1 MTICCRYPV
10 ALLTPRHFL
19 DKDMMIRRTPRSI
32 AGIALS
38 SLIGTV
44 QPLSVLAQSSPTIVP
59 SPNSVPSPSE
69 QKSPLFEAP
78 PPTDVKPGTILGD
91 AYTLGAGDIVR
102 VEIFDIAPELTL
114 EPRYTI
120 LLDGTLNLPWVGSVP
135 IQGLTLTQAAAAI
148 STKYGRFIRNPLV
161 TISLLAPRPLKVGV
175 IGEVNRPGSY
185 IISVISN
192 EVSQA
197 SLNQRTASEGGNQWP
212 RVSQAIQ
219 SAGGVTQIANIR
231 EVKIRRLRT
240 DREEIVAIDLWKFLR
255 EGDLNQDILLRDGD
269 TIIIPKA
276 TKFDPAE
283 ITQVAASNF
292 SPETISVSIVGEV
305 TAPGSLRLKP
315 NTTLNQAIMAAG
327 GFRVGRASQKGVDLI
342 RLNPDGTITRKK
354 YAIDLDQSLSAARN
368 PALHNNDIV
377 VVNRTF
383 IASAND
389 FLINAIGVPL
399 TIFGGISG
407 FRNVLFPNGR

>member
-1 MTICCRYPV
+1 
-10 ALLTPRHFL
+10 
-19 DKDMMIRRTPRSI
+19 MMIRRKTRSF
-32 AGIALS
+32 AGIVLS

-44 QPLSVLAQSSPTIVP
+44 QPLSVLAQSSPSVVP
-59 SPNSVPSPSE
+59 SQNSVPFERRLPLSESLPPSY
-69 QKSPLFEAP
+69 
-78 PPTDVKPGTILGD
+78 VKPGTILGD

-102 VEIFDIAPELTL
+102 AEIFDIAPELAL

-135 IQGLTLTQAAAAI
+135 VQGLTLTQAAAVI
-148 STKYGRFIRNPLV
+148 SAKYSRFIRSPLV

-192 EVSQA
+192 EVSQT

-255 EGDLNQDILLRDGD
+255 EGDLSQDTLLRDGD

-276 TKFDPAE
+276 DKLDAAE
-283 ITQVAASNF
+283 ATQVAASNF

-305 TAPGSLRLKP
+305 TAPGSLKLKP

-327 GFRVGRASQKGVDLI
+327 GFRVGRASKKGVDLI
-342 RLNPDGTITRKK
+342 RLNPDGTITRNK
-354 YAIDLDQSLSAARN
+354 YSIDLDQNLSAGRN

-407 FRNVLFPNGR
+407 FRNVLFPPNGNR